1 MDVWTPIKKP
11 LFFLVGAA
19 AKRPLFR
26 AKKQETIFKKNT
38 PSPYIL
44 TGLKKIICILPETCE
59 QRYSMHDQARDA
71 AEYDEASYLPDFYSF
86 DDPTAGHAF
95 RMTAYREASEKLLV
109 VLNKTISF
117 LAEHGYS
124 RSKTLWGVAFALGH
138 PLTAG
143 MSMLEAGRELGCTK
157 QAISKIAMDFLDTTG
172 LPPSTSLKSEEAR
185 NTYRKT
191 NTNKYGTKRNN
202 ITNAASH

>member
-1 MDVWTPIKKP
+1 
-11 LFFLVGAA
+11 
-19 AKRPLFR
+19 
-26 AKKQETIFKKNT
+26 
-38 PSPYIL
+38 
-44 TGLKKIICILPETCE
+44 
-59 QRYSMHDQARDA
+59 MHDLTRDA
-71 AEYDEASYLPDFYSF
+71 AEYDESSYTPDFFSF
-86 DDPTAGHAF
+86 DDPYDTSENFFEDPGAVRGV
-95 RMTAYREASEKLLV
+95 RITAYREASEKLLV

-191 NTNKYGTKRNN
+191 NTNKYGHKRNN
-202 ITNAASH
+202 GTHPAGH

>member
-1 MDVWTPIKKP
+1 
-11 LFFLVGAA
+11 
-19 AKRPLFR
+19 
-26 AKKQETIFKKNT
+26 
-38 PSPYIL
+38 
-44 TGLKKIICILPETCE
+44 
-59 QRYSMHDQARDA
+59 
-71 AEYDEASYLPDFYSF
+71 
-86 DDPTAGHAF
+86 
-95 RMTAYREASEKLLV
+95 MTAYREASEKLLV

-191 NTNKYGTKRNN
+191 NTNKYGHKRNHG
-202 ITNAASH
+202 TNPAGN

>member
-1 MDVWTPIKKP
+1 MDVWGLYKKTTV
-11 LFFLVGAA
+11 LLGGSSLS
-19 AKRPLFR
+19 RPLFGD
-26 AKKQETIFKKNT
+26 KKQDLICNT
-38 PSPYIL
+38 
-44 TGLKKIICILPETCE
+44 KKICE
-59 QRYSMHDQARDA
+59 QRDSMHDQARDA
-71 AEYDEASYLPDFYSF
+71 AEYDEASYTPDFYSF

-202 ITNAASH
+202 ITNAAGN

>member
-1 MDVWTPIKKP
+1 MPIKKP

-19 AKRPLFR
+19 AMRPSFR
-26 AKKQETIFKKNT
+26 AKKQETICKRKK
-38 PSPYIL
+38 L
-44 TGLKKIICILPETCE
+44 CE
-59 QRYSMHDQARDA
+59 QRHSMHDQTRDA
-71 AEYDEASYLPDFYSF
+71 AEYDEASYTPDFFSF
-86 DDPTAGHAF
+86 DDPYDTSENFFEDPGAVRGV
-95 RMTAYREASEKLLV
+95 RITAYREASEKLLV

-202 ITNAASH
+202 IDNPASH

>member
-1 MDVWTPIKKP
+1 
-11 LFFLVGAA
+11 
-19 AKRPLFR
+19 
-26 AKKQETIFKKNT
+26 
-38 PSPYIL
+38 
-44 TGLKKIICILPETCE
+44 
-59 QRYSMHDQARDA
+59 MHDQTRGP
-71 AEYDEASYLPDFYSF
+71 AEYDEASYTPDFFSF
-86 DDPTAGHAF
+86 DDPYDTSENFFEDPGAVRGV
-95 RMTAYREASEKLLV
+95 RITAYREASEKLLV

-191 NTNKYGTKRNN
+191 NTNKYGTKRNHG
-202 ITNAASH
+202 THPASH

>member
-19 AKRPLFR
+19 AKRPSFR
-26 AKKQETIFKKNT
+26 DKKQETICNTKN
-38 PSPYIL
+38 I
-44 TGLKKIICILPETCE
+44 CE
-59 QRYSMHDQARDA
+59 QRCSMHDQTRDA
-71 AEYDEASYLPDFYSF
+71 AEYDEASYTPDFYSF

-202 ITNAASH
+202 ITNAAGN

>member
-1 MDVWTPIKKP
+1 MPIKKP
-11 LFFLVGAA
+11 LFFLVGAVGE
-19 AKRPLFR
+19 KRPLFR
-26 AKKQETIFKKNT
+26 AKKQDLICNT
-38 PSPYIL
+38 
-44 TGLKKIICILPETCE
+44 KKIWHKK
-59 QRYSMHDQARDA
+59 YSMHDQARDA
-71 AEYDEASYLPDFYSF
+71 AEYDEASYMPDFYSF

-202 ITNAASH
+202 ITNAAGN

>member
-1 MDVWTPIKKP
+1 MPIKKP
-11 LFFLVGAA
+11 LFFLVGAVGE
-19 AKRPLFR
+19 KRPLFR
-26 AKKQETIFKKNT
+26 AKKQDLICNT
-38 PSPYIL
+38 
-44 TGLKKIICILPETCE
+44 KKIWHKK
-59 QRYSMHDQARDA
+59 YSMHDQARDA
-71 AEYDEASYLPDFYSF
+71 AEYDEASYMPDFYSF

-117 LAEHGYS
+117 MAEHGYS
-124 RSKTLWGVAFALGH
+124 RSKTLWAVAFALGH

-191 NTNKYGTKRNN
+191 NTNKYGTKRNHG
-202 ITNAASH
+202 TNTAGN

>member
-1 MDVWTPIKKP
+1 LDACKYATV
-11 LFFLVGAA
+11 FLGGSGRL
-19 AKRPLFR
+19 RPLFR
-26 AKKQETIFKKNT
+26 AKKRETICNTKNIWHKK
-38 PSPYIL
+38 
-44 TGLKKIICILPETCE
+44 
-59 QRYSMHDQARDA
+59 YSMHDQRDA
-71 AEYDEASYLPDFYSF
+71 AEYDEASYTPDFYSF

-202 ITNAASH
+202 SNNTPSH

>member
-1 MDVWTPIKKP
+1 MPIKKP

-19 AKRPLFR
+19 AMRPLFR
-26 AKKQETIFKKNT
+26 AKKQETICNT
-38 PSPYIL
+38 
-44 TGLKKIICILPETCE
+44 KKICE
-59 QRYSMHDQARDA
+59 QRYSMHDQRDA

-86 DDPTAGHAF
+86 DDPHAGHAF

-124 RSKTLWGVAFALGH
+124 RSKTLWAVAFALGH

-202 ITNAASH
+202 ITNAAGN

>member
-1 MDVWTPIKKP
+1 MDVWMPIKKP
-11 LFFLVGAA
+11 LFFLVGAVGE
-19 AKRPLFR
+19 KRPLFR
-26 AKKQETIFKKNT
+26 AKKQETNCKRKK
-38 PSPYIL
+38 L
-44 TGLKKIICILPETCE
+44 CE
-59 QRYSMHDQARDA
+59 QRYSMHDQRDA

-202 ITNAASH
+202 IDNPASH

>member
-1 MDVWTPIKKP
+1 MRGCIGACKYATV
-11 LFFLVGAA
+11 FLGGSGRL
-19 AKRPLFR
+19 RPLFR
-26 AKKQETIFKKNT
+26 DKKQEIICNT
-38 PSPYIL
+38 
-44 TGLKKIICILPETCE
+44 KKICE
-59 QRYSMHDQARDA
+59 QRCSMHDLTRDA
-71 AEYDEASYLPDFYSF
+71 AEYDEASYTPDFYSF

-191 NTNKYGTKRNN
+191 NTNKYGHKRNHG
-202 ITNAASH
+202 TNPAGN

>member
-1 MDVWTPIKKP
+1 M
-11 LFFLVGAA
+11 
-19 AKRPLFR
+19 RPLFR
-26 AKKQETIFKKNT
+26 AKKQETICNTKNIWHKK
-38 PSPYIL
+38 
-44 TGLKKIICILPETCE
+44 
-59 QRYSMHDQARDA
+59 YSMHDQRDA
-71 AEYDEASYLPDFYSF
+71 AEYDEASYMPDFYSF

-117 LAEHGYS
+117 MAEHGYS
-124 RSKTLWGVAFALGH
+124 RSKTLWA
-138 PLTAG
+138 LTAG

-202 ITNAASH
+202 GTHAASH

>member
-1 MDVWTPIKKP
+1 MH
-11 LFFLVGAA
+11 
-19 AKRPLFR
+19 
-26 AKKQETIFKKNT
+26 ETT
-38 PSPYIL
+38 
-44 TGLKKIICILPETCE
+44 
-59 QRYSMHDQARDA
+59 RDA
-71 AEYDEASYLPDFYSF
+71 AEYDEASYTPDFYSF
-86 DDPTAGHAF
+86 DDPTSGHAF
-95 RMTAYREASEKLLV
+95 RMTAYREASEKLLI

-124 RSKTLWGVAFALGH
+124 QSKTLWGVAFALGH

-191 NTNKYGTKRNN
+191 NTNKYGTKRNHGIN
-202 ITNAASH
+202 STGN

>member
-1 MDVWTPIKKP
+1 MPIKKP
-11 LFFLVGAA
+11 LFFLVGAVGE
-19 AKRPLFR
+19 KRPLFR
-26 AKKQETIFKKNT
+26 AKKQDLICNT
-38 PSPYIL
+38 
-44 TGLKKIICILPETCE
+44 KKIWHKK
-59 QRYSMHDQARDA
+59 YSMHDQRDA
-71 AEYDEASYLPDFYSF
+71 AEYDEASYTPDFYSF

-191 NTNKYGTKRNN
+191 NTNKYGTKRNHGAH
-202 ITNAASH
+202 AASH

>member
-1 MDVWTPIKKP
+1 
-11 LFFLVGAA
+11 
-19 AKRPLFR
+19 
-26 AKKQETIFKKNT
+26 
-38 PSPYIL
+38 
-44 TGLKKIICILPETCE
+44 
-59 QRYSMHDQARDA
+59 MHDLTRDA
-71 AEYDEASYLPDFYSF
+71 AEYDESSYTPDFFSF
-86 DDPTAGHAF
+86 DDPYDTSENFFEDPGAVRGV
-95 RMTAYREASEKLLV
+95 RITAYREASEKLLV

-191 NTNKYGTKRNN
+191 NTNKYGHKRNN
-202 ITNAASH
+202 IDNTPSH

>member
-1 MDVWTPIKKP
+1 M
-11 LFFLVGAA
+11 
-19 AKRPLFR
+19 RPLFR
-26 AKKQETIFKKNT
+26 AKKQETICKRKK
-38 PSPYIL
+38 L
-44 TGLKKIICILPETCE
+44 CE
-59 QRYSMHDQARDA
+59 QRDSMHDQTRDA
-71 AEYDEASYLPDFYSF
+71 AEYDEASYTPDFYSF

-191 NTNKYGTKRNN
+191 NTNKYGTKRNHGAH
-202 ITNAASH
+202 AAGH

>member
-1 MDVWTPIKKP
+1 
-11 LFFLVGAA
+11 
-19 AKRPLFR
+19 
-26 AKKQETIFKKNT
+26 
-38 PSPYIL
+38 
-44 TGLKKIICILPETCE
+44 
-59 QRYSMHDQARDA
+59 
-71 AEYDEASYLPDFYSF
+71 
-86 DDPTAGHAF
+86 
-95 RMTAYREASEKLLV
+95 MTAYREASEKLLV

-191 NTNKYGTKRNN
+191 NTNKYGHKRNN
-202 ITNAASH
+202 SNNPPSN

>member
-1 MDVWTPIKKP
+1 MFGRPIKKP
-11 LFFLVGAA
+11 LFFSVGAA
-19 AKRPLFR
+19 AMRPSFR
-26 AKKQETIFKKNT
+26 AKKRETIC
-38 PSPYIL
+38 I
-44 TGLKKIICILPETCE
+44 LKKICE

-86 DDPTAGHAF
+86 DDPTAGNAF

-124 RSKTLWGVAFALGH
+124 RSKTLWAVAFALGH

-202 ITNAASH
+202 ITHPASH

>member
-1 MDVWTPIKKP
+1 MGA
-11 LFFLVGAA
+11 VGE
-19 AKRPLFR
+19 KRPLFR
-26 AKKQETIFKKNT
+26 AKKQETICNTKN
-38 PSPYIL
+38 I
-44 TGLKKIICILPETCE
+44 CE
-59 QRYSMHDQARDA
+59 QRCSMHDQTRDA
-71 AEYDEASYLPDFYSF
+71 AEYDEASYTPDFYSF

-191 NTNKYGTKRNN
+191 NTNKYGHKRNN
-202 ITNAASH
+202 SNNPPSH

>member
-1 MDVWTPIKKP
+1 LDAYKKATV
-11 LFFLVGAA
+11 FLGGSGSKAPFIQSQ
-19 AKRPLFR
+19 KTRFNLQY
-26 AKKQETIFKKNT
+26 KKDMRTK
-38 PSPYIL
+38 
-44 TGLKKIICILPETCE
+44 
-59 QRYSMHDQARDA
+59 YSMHDQARDA
-71 AEYDEASYLPDFYSF
+71 AEYDEASYTPDFYSF

-191 NTNKYGTKRNN
+191 NTNKYGTKRKHG
-202 ITNAASH
+202 THPASH

>member
-1 MDVWTPIKKP
+1 VDVLEPANTP
-11 LFFLVGAA
+11 LFFSVGAA
-19 AKRPLFR
+19 ATRLLFR
-26 AKKQETIFKKNT
+26 AKKRETICNTKK
-38 PSPYIL
+38 L
-44 TGLKKIICILPETCE
+44 CE
-59 QRYSMHDQARDA
+59 QRDSMHDLTRDA
-71 AEYDEASYLPDFYSF
+71 AEYDESSYTPDFFSF
-86 DDPTAGHAF
+86 DDPYDTSENFFEDPGAVRGV
-95 RMTAYREASEKLLV
+95 RITAYREASEKLLV

-191 NTNKYGTKRNN
+191 NTNKYGHKRNN
-202 ITNAASH
+202 GTHFASH

>member
-1 MDVWTPIKKP
+1 MFGRPIKKP

-19 AKRPLFR
+19 AMRPLFR
-26 AKKQETIFKKNT
+26 DKKQDLICNTKK
-38 PSPYIL
+38 L
-44 TGLKKIICILPETCE
+44 CE

-71 AEYDEASYLPDFYSF
+71 AEYDEASYTPDFYSF

>member
-19 AKRPLFR
+19 AMRPSFR
-26 AKKQETIFKKNT
+26 AKKQETICNT
-38 PSPYIL
+38 
-44 TGLKKIICILPETCE
+44 KKIWHKK
-59 QRYSMHDQARDA
+59 YSMHDQRDA
-71 AEYDEASYLPDFYSF
+71 AEYDEASYTPDFYSF
-86 DDPTAGHAF
+86 DDPHAGHAF

-202 ITNAASH
+202 GTNPASH